1 MESARSARREGF
13 FREFARRCHSVLG
26 DSGMRVIV
34 TGGFVTRSG
43 MGTAIASGDADAIGV
58 GRAAA
63 TDPELPAHFLDAR
76 VPDAAAA
83 APDWPI
89 TVPTWLPSIPLLGA
103 SWGTCVLA
111 NEAVA
116 CGSARAHR
124 LQEGARAR
132 PLDGLVHSIYRVQGC
147 DVVPVASA

>member
-13 FREFARRCHSVLG
+13 FREFSRRCHSVLG

-34 TGGFVTRSG
+34 TGGFITRSG
-43 MGTAIASGDADAIGV
+43 MGAAIASGDADAIGI

-63 TDPELPAHFLDAR
+63 TYPELPVHFLDAR
-76 VPDAAAA
+76 IPDTAAA

-103 SWGTCVLA
+103 SWGTYVLA

-124 LQEGARAR
+124 IQEGTIAR
-132 PLDGLVHSIYRVQGC
+132 PFDGLVHALYRVQGSL
-147 DVVPVASA
+147 VAPAASA